1 MITRAYVP
9 TVLAVVVSLAGCGLP
24 SADRQR
30 AEYAASQVEEQRK
43 ALPDAQSDFDKV
55 AQDSFFGPFVRRE
68 NLGDS
73 FKQAGAALDEAKKRY
88 QARVVPIL
96 EADKSEDVA
105 KLRAE
110 LKPISAEIRKASRL
124 IKKPAESR
132 DRLAKAREEFQRRAK
147 ANASGL
153 VSESGGLVDGMR
165 VTLGKLQGSVDEA
178 AKNHPSRAADIS
190 AFATSGATLYSEAQD
205 SFDKAKSAA
214 AEGSGDAAGDH
225 SMAVKH
231 CAEHLNLLSENTAGQ
246 LKELGSSYSKTLIDM
261 RADFYLTV
269 RRLSWSSRY
278 DRPPLHP
285 YDYRARK
292 VPEDVYDYFDKL
304 NVDSLASYRRRANY
318 LRLSRGVDADRWK
331 ALRITNPSRDW
342 RDRFDDEAEFWI
354 QKFQEAYF
362 HKYAV
367 VRDGEREETD
377 WIPVSEAF
385 FYAHINDLGMDI
397 EAKPYGS
404 FESEK
409 ITEAAPPGMAYVGN
423 SRYGRWESDG
433 RGGRRWSF
441 FETYL
446 FYHLI
451 FGGRRHYYGY
461 NSWNTWGRDY
471 RGRRP
476 FYGGTQTAPLYGS
489 RGRVTQ
495 TAPRYQGS
503 AFAGSGGFRRASASV
518 RGAGPGSRG
527 GSFGGSGK

>member
-1 MITRAYVP
+1 MMTRAYVP
-9 TVLAVVVSLAGCGLP
+9 TILAAAVSLAGCGLP
-24 SADRQR
+24 SADRQK
-30 AEYAASQVEEQRK
+30 AESAASQVEEQRK
-43 ALPDAQSDFDKV
+43 AVSDAQSDLDDL

-68 NLGDS
+68 NPGDS

-88 QARVVPIL
+88 QTKVVPIL

-110 LKPISAEIRKASRL
+110 LKPIKAEIGKASQL

-132 DRLAKAREEFQRRAK
+132 DRLAKAREEFQRRAT
-147 ANASGL
+147 ADAAQL
-153 VSESGGLVDGMR
+153 VSESGDLVDGMR
-165 VTLGKLQGSVDEA
+165 VTLGRLQGSVDEA

-190 AFATSGATLYSEAQD
+190 AFATSGATIYSEAQD
-205 SFDKAKSAA
+205 GLDKAKSAS
-214 AEGSGDAAGDH
+214 AEGSGDAVGDH
-225 SMAVKH
+225 SMTVKH

-246 LKELGSSYSKTLIDM
+246 LKELGASYSKTLIDM
-261 RADFYLTV
+261 RADFYVIV

-278 DRPPLHP
+278 DRPPLHN
-285 YDYRARK
+285 YDYAARK

-304 NVDSLASYRRRANY
+304 NVDPLAKYRRRANY
-318 LRLSRGVDADRWK
+318 LRLSGGVDADRWK
-331 ALRITNPSRDW
+331 AIRIDPNLDW
-342 RDRFDDEAEFWI
+342 THQRDDEAEFWI

-367 VRDGEREETD
+367 VRDGERQETD

-409 ITEAAPPGMAYVGN
+409 ITEATPPGMAYVGN
-423 SRYGRWESDG
+423 PRYGRWESDG
-433 RGGRRWSF
+433 RGGRRWGF

-461 NSWNTWGRDY
+461 NTWNTWGSDY

-518 RGAGPGSRG
+518 RGAGPGGRG

>member
-1 MITRAYVP
+1 MMTRAYIP
-9 TVLAVVVSLAGCGLP
+9 TVLALVVSLAGCGLP
-24 SADRQR
+24 SADRER
-30 AEYAASQVEEQRK
+30 AEYFAGQVEQQRK
-43 ALPDAQSDFDKV
+43 ALSDAQSDFDKL

-68 NLGDS
+68 NLADS
-73 FKQAGAALDEAKKRY
+73 LKQAGAALDEAKKRY

-105 KLRAE
+105 KLRSE
-110 LKPISAEIRKASRL
+110 LKPVTAEIGKAREL

-132 DRLAKAREEFQRRAK
+132 DRLAKGREEFQRRAK
-147 ANASGL
+147 ADASQL
-153 VSESGGLVDGMR
+153 VSESGALVDSMR
-165 VTLGKLQGSVDEA
+165 VTLGKLEGSVDEA
-178 AKNHPSRAADIS
+178 AKNHPARAADIS
-190 AFATSGATLYSEAQD
+190 AFAGQGAALYSQAQD
-205 SFDKAKSAA
+205 GLDGAKSAVD
-214 AEGSGDAAGDH
+214 EGSGEAVGDH

-231 CAEHLNLLSENTAGQ
+231 CGEHLNLLVESTAGQ
-246 LKELGSSYSKTLIDM
+246 LKELGTSYSKTLIDM

-318 LRLSRGVDADRWK
+318 LRLSGGVDADRWK
-331 ALRITNPSRDW
+331 ALRIDPNLDW
-342 RDRFDDEAEFWI
+342 NQRFDDEAEFWI

-367 VRDGEREETD
+367 VRDAEREETG

-423 SRYGRWESDG
+423 PRYGRWESDG

-441 FETYL
+441 FEAYL

-461 NSWNTWGRDY
+461 NSWNSWGRDY

-489 RGRVTQ
+489 RGQVTQ
-495 TAPRYQGS
+495 NAPRYQGS

>member
-9 TVLAVVVSLAGCGLP
+9 TVLAVVVSLASCGLP

-132 DRLAKAREEFQRRAK
+132 DRLAKSREEFQRRAK
-147 ANASGL
+147 ADASQL
-153 VSESGGLVDGMR
+153 VSESGDLVDGMR

-190 AFATSGATLYSEAQD
+190 AFATSGTTLYSEAQD
-205 SFDKAKSAA
+205 SLDKAKSSV

-246 LKELGSSYSKTLIDM
+246 LKELGTSYSKTLLDM

-331 ALRITNPSRDW
+331 TLRIDPNLNW

-367 VRDGEREETD
+367 VRDGERQETD

-423 SRYGRWESDG
+423 PRYGRWESDG
-433 RGGRRWSF
+433 RGGRRWGF
-441 FETYL
+441 FQTYL

-489 RGRVTQ
+489 RGQVTQ
-495 TAPRYQGS
+495 NAPRYQGS

>member
-1 MITRAYVP
+1 MMTRAYVP
-9 TVLAVVVSLAGCGLP
+9 AGLALVVSLAGCGLP
-24 SADRQR
+24 SADRER
-30 AEYAASQVEEQRK
+30 AEYFAGRVEQRRK
-43 ALPDAQSDFDKV
+43 ALSDAQSDFDKL

-68 NLGDS
+68 NLADS
-73 FKQAGAALDEAKKRY
+73 LKQAGAALDEAKKRY

-105 KLRAE
+105 KLRSE
-110 LKPISAEIRKASRL
+110 LKPVSAEIGKASRL
-124 IKKPAESR
+124 IDKPAESR

-153 VSESGGLVDGMR
+153 VSESGELVDGMR

-190 AFATSGATLYSEAQD
+190 AFASKGAALYREAQD
-205 SFDKAKSAA
+205 SLDGAKSAA
-214 AEGSGDAAGDH
+214 GEGSGEAVGDH

-231 CAEHLNLLSENTAGQ
+231 CGEHLNLLVESTAGQ
-246 LKELGSSYSKTLIDM
+246 LKELGTSYSKTLIDM

-285 YDYRARK
+285 SDYRARK

-331 ALRITNPSRDW
+331 ALRIDPNLNW
-342 RDRFDDEAEFWI
+342 NQRFDDEAEFWI

-367 VRDGEREETD
+367 VRDGERQETD

-489 RGRVTQ
+489 RGQVTQ
-495 TAPRYQGS
+495 NAPRYQGS

>member
-1 MITRAYVP
+1 MMTRAYVP
-9 TVLAVVVSLAGCGLP
+9 SVLAVVVSLAGCGLP
-24 SADRQR
+24 SADRER
-30 AEYAASQVEEQRK
+30 AEYAAGQVEEQRK
-43 ALPDAQSDFDKV
+43 ALSAAQSDFDKL

-68 NLGDS
+68 TLAGS
-73 FKQAGAALDEAKKRY
+73 LKQAGAALDEAKKRY
-88 QARVVPIL
+88 QARVAPIL
-96 EADKSEDVA
+96 ETDKSEDVA

-110 LKPISAEIRKASRL
+110 LKPVTAEISKAREL
-124 IKKPAESR
+124 IKKPAEGR
-132 DRLAKAREEFQRRAK
+132 DRLTKAREEFQRRGK
-147 ANASGL
+147 ADTSQL
-153 VSESGGLVDGMR
+153 VSESGDLVGGMR
-165 VTLGKLQGSVDEA
+165 VTLGKLEGSVDEA

-190 AFATSGATLYSEAQD
+190 AFAGQGAALYRQAQD
-205 SFDKAKSAA
+205 SLDGAKSTAG
-214 AEGSGDAAGDH
+214 EGSGDALGDH

-231 CAEHLNLLSENTAGQ
+231 CSEHLNLLVESTAGQ
-246 LKELGSSYSKTLIDM
+246 LKELGTSYSKTLIDM

-269 RRLSWSSRY
+269 RRLSWSNRY

-285 YDYRARK
+285 YDYNARK

-304 NVDSLASYRRRANY
+304 NVDSLANYRRRANY
-318 LRLSRGVDADRWK
+318 LRLSGGVDAERWK
-331 ALRITNPSRDW
+331 ALRVNPSLDW
-342 RDRFDDEAEFWI
+342 NQRLDDEAEFWI

-362 HKYAV
+362 HKYSV
-367 VRDGEREETD
+367 VRDAEREETG

-404 FESEK
+404 FENEK

-423 SRYGRWESDG
+423 PRYGRWESDG

-441 FETYL
+441 FEAYL
-446 FYHLI
+446 FYHLM

-489 RGRVTQ
+489 RGQVTQ

-527 GSFGGSGK
+527 GGFGGSGK